1 MQSLQRCSLGMLEG
15 MCPPKA
21 IEYASAGRATAT
33 FRLYAELNDFLAPER
48 RYQSFEHAFDGTPS
62 VKDRIESLGVP
73 HTEVDLVLVD
83 GRPVDFGHRLR
94 GGERVAVYPMFEAFD
109 VAATSGLRSKP
120 LREPR
125 FILDVHLGRLAGYL
139 RALGF
144 DCRYATDFS
153 DEYIIQTAR
162 DEHRIILTRDTGLL
176 KDGRVTHGRYVHA
189 TDPLEQLREVVDRF
203 QLAGRFEPFS
213 RCIRC
218 NGELQPINAPDL
230 ADSVD
235 PSEVPTRVLERFD
248 AFTRCSGCGRVYWPG
263 SHFDRLRQRFRSVGI
278 DI

>member
-1 MQSLQRCSLGMLEG
+1 MLEG
-15 MCPPKA
+15 MCPPKDR
-21 IEYASAGRATAT
+21 ESAPLGRATAT

-83 GRPVDFGHRLR
+83 GRAVDFGHRLR
-94 GGERVAVYPMFEAFD
+94 GGERVAVYPVFEAFD
-109 VAATSGLRSKP
+109 VGDVSRLRPQP

-144 DCRYATDFS
+144 DCLYANDFS
-153 DEYIIQTAR
+153 DEFIIRTAQ

-189 TDPLEQLREVVDRF
+189 TDPLQQLREVVDRF
-203 QLAGRFEPFS
+203 QLAGLFEPFS
-213 RCIRC
+213 RCMRC
-218 NGELQPINAPDL
+218 NGELRSIDGAAL
-230 ADSVD
+230 ADSVE
-235 PSEVPTRVLERFD
+235 PSEVPPGVLERFV
-248 AFTRCSGCGRVYWPG
+248 AFVRCSGCGRVYWRG
-263 SHFDRLRQRFRSVGI
+263 SHYDRLRQRFRSVGI

>member
-1 MQSLQRCSLGMLEG
+1 MADSDV
-15 MCPPKA
+15 
-21 IEYASAGRATAT
+21 RAAPTAT
-33 FRLYAELNDFLAPER
+33 FRLYAELNDFLAPEL

-94 GGERVAVYPMFEAFD
+94 GGERVAVYPVFEAFD
-109 VAATSGLRSKP
+109 VTSVSSLRPRP

-144 DCRYATDFS
+144 DCQYANDFS
-153 DEYIIQTAR
+153 DEHIIRTAR

-189 TDPLEQLREVVDRF
+189 TDPLRQLREVVDRY
-203 QLAGRFEPFS
+203 QLAGLFEPFS

-218 NGELQPINAPDL
+218 NGELRPIDRTAFAGSIGPG
-230 ADSVD
+230 
-235 PSEVPTRVLERFD
+235 EVPAGVLERFD
-248 AFTRCSGCGRVYWPG
+248 AFTRCSGCGRIYWAG
-263 SHFDRLRQRFRSVGI
+263 SHFDRLRARLRSVGI
-278 DI
+278 AI

>member
-1 MQSLQRCSLGMLEG
+1 MDTLVA
-15 MCPPKA
+15 MCPPPARASGSTARA
-21 IEYASAGRATAT
+21 IAT
-33 FRLYAELNDFLAPER
+33 FRFYAELNDFLAPDL
-48 RYQSFEHAFDGTPS
+48 RYRSFEHEFDGTPS

-83 GRPVDFGHRLR
+83 GQSAGFDRLLR
-94 GGERVAVYPMFEAFD
+94 GAERVAVYPVFEAFD
-109 VAATSGLRSKP
+109 VSSASGLRPAP

-144 DCRYATDFS
+144 DSLYANDFS
-153 DEYIIQTAR
+153 DEHIIVTAR

-189 TDPLEQLREVVDRF
+189 TKPLKQLREVVDRF
-203 QLAGRFEPFS
+203 QLDDLFEPFS

-218 NGELQPINAPDL
+218 NGELRALD
-230 ADSVD
+230 ADALGRSVEAGEIPAD
-235 PSEVPTRVLERFD
+235 VLERFD
-248 AFTRCSGCGRVYWPG
+248 AFTRCRDCERVYWPG
-263 SHFDRLRQRFRSVGI
+263 SHQDRLRERFGSVGI
-278 DI
+278 EI